1 MGWINSNEVRSLI
14 AMIRTYTELI
24 KLPTF
29 EERYEYLRLNGKV
42 GEDTFGFDR
51 WINQDFYTSRE
62 WRKFRREIIS
72 RDLGCDLA
80 CKERPFL
87 PGEVVTIHHMNPI
100 DVNDIVNATDF
111 LMNPEYVIAT
121 SDNTHRAI
129 HYGDKSL
136 LKQFEPTIRIANDT
150 CPWR

>member
-1 MGWINSNEVRSLI
+1 
-14 AMIRTYTELI
+14 MIKTYTELI

-29 EERYEYLRLNGKV
+29 EERYEYLRLSGKV

-87 PGEVVTIHHMNPI
+87 PGELVTIHHMNPI
-100 DVNDIVNATDF
+100 DVSDIVNATDF
-111 LMNPEYVIAT
+111 LMNPEYVVAT

-129 HYGDKSL
+129 HYGDRSL
-136 LKQFEPTIRIANDT
+136 LKQFEPITRRANDT
-150 CPWR
+150 CLWR

>member
-1 MGWINSNEVRSLI
+1 
-14 AMIRTYTELI
+14 MIRTYTELI

-29 EERYEYLRLNGKV
+29 EERYEYLRLRGKI

-80 CKERPFL
+80 SKDRPFL
-87 PGEVVTIHHMNPI
+87 QGEVIVIHHMNPI
-100 DVNDIVNATDF
+100 DKRDIVGHSDF

-121 SDNTHRAI
+121 TDNTHKAI
-129 HYGDKSL
+129 HYGDRSL
-136 LKQFEPTIRIANDT
+136 LKQFEPVIRVVNDT